1 MAVGKVS
8 VKRTRTERGMP
19 DVPAFVPV
27 SVLSDWVDVCTA
39 PETADN
45 SGSTIVSPLA
55 ITRDD
60 QNRLYNSGVGTT
72 LQIRLKYDDGATTLT
87 SPVVQPFGFD
97 GNDSPHK
104 LVNADGDHELTLTLD
119 GTNDVQDGT
128 YKYSQPVEVDM
139 DGCASVLVAVKTAFN
154 ATSGTE
160 TNSAIQVRVK

>member
-1 MAVGKVS
+1 MAVGSVISQRTKVD
-8 VKRTRTERGMP
+8 RNAP
-19 DVPAFVPV
+19 DVEAMVPV
-27 SVLSDWVDVCTA
+27 SVISDWVDLCTA

-45 SGSTIVSPLA
+45 SGSTVVAPLG
-55 ITRDD
+55 ITRAE
-60 QNRLYNSGVGTT
+60 QFRLFTRGIGTT
-72 LQIRLKYDDGATTLT
+72 LQIRLKYDDGASTLT

-97 GNDSPHK
+97 GNNSPQK
-104 LVNADGDHELTLTLD
+104 LVDADGTHELTLTLD
-119 GTNDVQDGT
+119 DTSDVQDGT

>member
-1 MAVGKVS
+1 MAVGTLT
-8 VKRTRTERGMP
+8 VKRTKTERDMP
-19 DVPAFVPV
+19 DVSTSVPV
-27 SVLSDWVDVCTA
+27 SVISDWVDVCTA

-45 SGSTIVSPLA
+45 SGSTVVAPLG
-55 ITRDD
+55 ITREA
-60 QNRLYNSGVGTT
+60 QNRIYNHGVGTT
-72 LQIRLKYDDGATTLT
+72 LQIRLKYDDGAGTLT

-97 GNDSPHK
+97 GNNSPQK

-119 GTNDVQDGT
+119 ATNDVQDGT

>member
-1 MAVGKVS
+1 MAVGSVISQRTKVD
-8 VKRTRTERGMP
+8 RNAP
-19 DVPAFVPV
+19 DVEAMVPV
-27 SVLSDWVDVCTA
+27 SVLSDWIDVCTA

-45 SGSTIVSPLA
+45 SGNTIVAPLG
-55 ITRDD
+55 ITREA
-60 QNRLYNSGVGTT
+60 QNRLFNRGVGTT
-72 LQIRLKYDDGATTLT
+72 LQIRLKYDDGASTLT

-97 GNDSPHK
+97 GNSSPQK
-104 LVNADGDHELTLTLD
+104 LVDADGTHELTLTLD